1 MEALVTVPWAWYP
14 ELGLTVLV
22 SSLPFLCLPASLAS
36 DVQVALQ
43 LGCWPPQWRH
53 DIWDTVKVA
62 VDTVLVGGK
71 ASVKVPGLVGGRHI
85 IDLLGLVVD
94 MLLQGGVKVGG
105 FLPGISLC
113 SGPLQLVLN
122 LLPGGGI
129 GILEPRDFWASVTP
143 SSPGI
148 LALAPC
154 LYSSLQLWHLHLH
167 P

>member
-94 MLLQGGVKVGG
+94 MLLQGG
-105 FLPGISLC
+105 
-113 SGPLQLVLN
+113 
-122 LLPGGGI
+122 GI

-148 LALAPC
+148 LALAPR